1 MISNARG
8 KHSSPGVYM
17 KEVDIPYA
25 TKSLGITTLGLVGE
39 TLKGPAFEPI
49 NINGWSDFQDYF
61 GGTST
66 EKFKGTGYPKYE
78 LPYIAKSYLQESN
91 QLEVCR
97 VLGLSGYNAGPAWV
111 IYGYSGVN
119 MYHHIT
125 TPSNTN
131 TYVEITFTIKDLY
144 TPIYKDANGNLSH
157 EKTASSEFV
166 SKIKVR
172 SSNGYAYLDYQYFP
186 AIKKYSRVNNVDNTQ
201 YVTVDSLEDLTKLLY
216 DDNGNE
222 LKNIKVGDTY
232 YEFKFVKANDDDSL
246 IKYPIA
252 LLRLKGS
259 YSGNNEGTSCQPN
272 SGFDKLSF
280 KDIDITLT
288 YNDAIVS
295 QLVECQTVTT
305 IPSADSVVDYAPV
318 DSYGNYGKFAINNT
332 PVSLYPSDKNY
343 ILNVF
348 GKTPYDNNKDIYVE
362 EIYDYAHM
370 SACDNNLYNSIK
382 IEKLEEP
389 NFSDYKSIYRYAS
402 TPWFVSELKT
412 SSTIKEMNKLFRFHT
427 ISDGEC
433 ANSEI
438 KVSIM
443 NVLPDEGLFDVVIR
457 DFNDVDS
464 NPIVLERYNKCSM
477 MPGTSNYIGLKIGTF
492 DGEYANKSKYVTVE
506 IFENE
511 SNQNSVP
518 CGFLGYPV
526 RIYPEGYSPIE
537 ILYNTQI
544 DDMIKPNRQYF
555 GMSNLNGIDLDIL
568 KFKGVKN
575 YTTSQKLSDGY
586 TKGFHLDSTI
596 TTNDIEIKVDGEVG
610 YKFISL
616 SQNTGIEDGYT
627 TVPCITNEDEME
639 DTVYSD
645 VRLRKFTCYF
655 YGGFDGWDI
664 YRTERTN
671 TSKFRANKY
680 KGIIGGD
687 NPFSNSFDAYELGLT
702 GKVINSDYYAYLAGY
717 KQFDNPSKV
726 KINLLATPGIDY
738 VNNVDLVNEVLDI
751 IEDSRQGDCLYIVT
765 TPNKSVNGYE
775 YGVDDAVANFES
787 SEINTSYAATYYPWV
802 KYYDATNKRYIDL
815 PATKDVVRN
824 FAYTDNVSHPWF
836 ASAGMSRGSVDCV
849 KACKFTKLEDEDA
862 LYESMINP
870 IKSFS
875 SDGVKIWG
883 NKTMYLEDT
892 PLNRINVRRLMIRVK
907 DLVMSASK
915 QLIFEQNDNTVEKQF
930 RSIVEPILANVKQN
944 RGISDFKVQ
953 TDTSAEA
960 RDRKELPAK
969 IWIKPINCLE
979 YIDITFVITPEG
991 ANFEE

>member
-17 KEVDIPYA
+17 KEIDIPYA

-49 NINGWSDFQDYF
+49 NINSWSDFQNYF

-66 EKFKGTGYPKYE
+66 EKYKGNGYPKYE

-97 VLGLSGYNAGPAWV
+97 VLGLSGYDAGPAWV
-111 IYGYSGVN
+111 IYGYKGVKK
-119 MYHHIT
+119 IEDGKEVWDLEKD
-125 TPSNTN
+125 SNDN
-131 TYVEITFTIKDLY
+131 DIPKR
-144 TPIYKDANGNLSH
+144 NGN
-157 EKTASSEFV
+157 
-166 SKIKVR
+166 
-172 SSNGYAYLDYQYFP
+172 
-186 AIKKYSRVNNVDNTQ
+186 
-201 YVTVDSLEDLTKLLY
+201 
-216 DDNGNE
+216 
-222 LKNIKVGDTY
+222 
-232 YEFKFVKANDDDSL
+232 
-246 IKYPIA
+246 KYPIA
-252 LLRLKGS
+252 ILRSKAKYNS
-259 YSGNNEGTSCQPN
+259 NDSGTSCEPSNLFDSLEFNVSGIELISNDEVISYIENCGIVN
-272 SGFDKLSF
+272 SVPDISNDKF
-280 KDIDITLT
+280 YT
-288 YNDAIVS
+288 
-295 QLVECQTVTT
+295 
-305 IPSADSVVDYAPV
+305 VVDKN
-318 DSYGNYGKFAINNT
+318 NYGKFLIGNQV
-332 PVSLYPSDKNY
+332 VSLNPLDKKY

-348 GKTPYDNNKDIYVE
+348 GSNAQEGIYNIFVE
-362 EIYDYAHM
+362 EIYDLFHIN
-370 SACDNNLYNSIK
+370 ACENDLYDIVA
-382 IEKLEEP
+382 IEKINTNE
-389 NFSDYKSIYRYAS
+389 FSNYKSIYRYAS
-402 TPWFVSELKT
+402 TPWFVSELKEAAG
-412 SSTIKEMNKLFRFHT
+412 SKQVNKLFRFHT
-427 ISDGEC
+427 ISDGDIS
-433 ANSEI
+433 NTEI
-438 KVSIM
+438 KISIM
-443 NVLPDEGLFDVVIR
+443 NILPDEGLFDVVVR

-464 NPIVLERYNKCSM
+464 SPVILERYNKCSM

-511 SNQNSVP
+511 STQNSIP

-526 RIYPEGYSPIE
+526 RQYPNGYDTIQIS
-537 ILYNTQI
+537 YNTELY
-544 DDMIKPNRQYF
+544 DTLKNNRQYF
-555 GMSNLNGIDLDIL
+555 GMSDITGIDFDIL
-568 KFKGVKN
+568 KFKGIEN
-575 YTTSQKLSDGY
+575 YKTGIEYGY
-586 TKGFHLDSTI
+586 TKGFHLDSKLSNTI
-596 TTNDIEIKVDGEVG
+596 LIDGETGESKDCLTVDDKEYCG
-610 YKFISL
+610 FITPNENL
-616 SQNTGIEDGYT
+616 GIEDGFKSQPSIST
-627 TVPCITNEDEME
+627 EDDME
-639 DTVYSD
+639 DNIYSD
-645 VRLRKFTCYF
+645 VRLRKFTCCF

-671 TSKFRANKY
+671 TSKFKANKY
-680 KGIIGGD
+680 KGMIGD
-687 NPFSNSFDAYELGLT
+687 KYPFTTVFDSEGLGLT
-702 GKVINSDYYAYLAGY
+702 GKFINSDYYAYLAGY

-738 VNNVDLVNEVLDI
+738 VNNIDLVNEVLDI
-751 IEDSRQGDCLYIVT
+751 VEESRQGDCLYIVT
-765 TPNKSVNGYE
+765 TPDRSKEGYE
-775 YGVDDAVANFES
+775 YDVDSTVANFES

-836 ASAGMSRGSVDCV
+836 ASAGMSRGNVDCV

-979 YIDITFVITPEG
+979 YIDITFVVTPEG
-991 ANFEE
+991 ATFEE